1 MEVKVMKIKSKRISK
16 VTVFICIILW
26 LMALHPWGMSAE
38 DKEITIAAV
47 GDCLIFNKVSFYKDP
62 EFLQMVEILR
72 QADCTYGNC
81 ETTFFKPEDGFPA
94 YKDFD
99 PNVFCYPWGADEIKW
114 FGIDLMSVANN
125 HIMDFDY
132 AGMFSTFEHLDRVG
146 IIYAGAGKDLQ
157 QASRPGYFETDKG
170 PVSLVSCSSWIPEK
184 NHQAS
189 LSSDYMRGKPGLNPL
204 NVDWM
209 VQLDEEKFARMKKIR
224 DDIGKD
230 LGFTPPKEE
239 EGKEI
244 TELDIAGKKFIK
256 GNKVDILISAN
267 KNDLE
272 RIKESIKIAK
282 RNSRLV
288 IVSQHEHIGTR
299 KAEGEG
305 PTKFQED
312 FARSCIDAGADMY
325 VGTGAHQLW
334 GIEIYKG
341 KPIFYCLGNFFF
353 QSPIRIFSPEAY
365 QRVGLPLDTKD
376 PTLYEEKFDQYFTE
390 VPVWDSVVPVVTFD
404 GQGKVKEIKLYPIYL
419 LGDKRIYLR
428 GTPRLAQPG
437 KAKAII
443 DELDKLSKPYNTT
456 ITFKK
461 GVGNIVL

>member
-1 MEVKVMKIKSKRISK
+1 MEVKDMKIKSKRISK
-16 VTVFICIILW
+16 VTVFICVFLW
-26 LMALHPWGMSAE
+26 LAALHPWGMSAE

-47 GDCLIFNKVSFYKDP
+47 GDCLIFNKVSFFKDP

-94 YKDFD
+94 YKEFD
-99 PNVFCYPWGADEIKW
+99 PNVFCYPWGADELKW
-114 FGIDLMSVANN
+114 LGIDLVSVANN

-132 AGMFSTFEHLDRVG
+132 AGMFSTLENLDRVG
-146 IIYAGAGKDLQ
+146 IVYAGAGKDLQ
-157 QASRPGYFETDKG
+157 QAGRPGYFETDKG

-204 NVDWM
+204 NVDILL
-209 VQLDEEKFARMKKIR
+209 QLNEEKFARMKKLFE
-224 DDIGKD
+224 DIIKD
-230 LGFTPPKEE
+230 LGLPLPKEE
-239 EGKEI
+239 EGKEQ
-244 TELDIAGKKFIK
+244 TKLKLVQDIYVK
-256 GNKVDILISAN
+256 GDKYDILLSPN
-267 KNDLE
+267 QKDLE
-272 RIKESIKIAK
+272 RIQESIKIAK

-288 IVSQHEHIGTR
+288 IVSHHEHNG
-299 KAEGEG
+299 KFKEDG

-325 VGTGAHQLW
+325 VGTGVHQLW

-341 KPIFYCLGNFFF
+341 KPIFHCLGNLFF
-353 QSPIRIFSPEAY
+353 QSPIRIISPEAY
-365 QRVGLPLDTKD
+365 QRMGLPLDTKD
-376 PTLYEEKFDQYFTE
+376 PTLYEEKFDQYFTD

-404 GQGKVKEIKLYPIYL
+404 GQGKVKEIKLYPLFL

-428 GTPRLAQPG
+428 GTPRLANPE

-443 DELDKLSKPYNTT
+443 DQLDKLSKPYNTT

>member
-1 MEVKVMKIKSKRISK
+1 MEVKVMKIESKRVLK
-16 VTVFICIILW
+16 VTVFICVFLW
-26 LMALHPWGMSAE
+26 LMALHPWWMSAE
-38 DKEITIAAV
+38 DKEVTIAAV

-62 EFLQMVEILR
+62 EFLQLVEILR

-94 YKDFD
+94 YKEFD
-99 PNVFCYPWGADEIKW
+99 PNVFCYPWGADELKW
-114 FGIDLMSVANN
+114 LGIDLVSLANN

-132 AGMFSTFEHLDRVG
+132 AGLFATLKHLDRVG
-146 IIYAGAGKDLQ
+146 IIYAGAGKDLE
-157 QASRPGYFETDKG
+157 QAARPGYFETDKG

-189 LSSDYMRGKPGLNPL
+189 LPSPYMKGKPGLNPL
-204 NVDWM
+204 NVEILL
-209 VQLDEEKFARMKKIR
+209 QLNEEKFARMKTLFE
-224 DDIGKD
+224 DILKD
-230 LGFTPPKEE
+230 LGVPLPKEE
-239 EGKEI
+239 EGKEQ
-244 TELDIAGKKFIK
+244 KKLKIGQDTYVK
-256 GNKVDILISAN
+256 GDKHEILLSPN
-267 KNDLE
+267 ERDVE

-288 IVSQHEHIGTR
+288 IVSQHEHIGKFR
-299 KAEGEG
+299 ENA
-305 PTKFQED
+305 PTKFEED
-312 FARSCIDAGADMY
+312 FARACIDAGADMF

-353 QSPIRIFSPEAY
+353 QLPIRILSPEAY
-365 QRVGLPLDTKD
+365 QRMDLPVDTKD
-376 PTLYEEKFDQYFTE
+376 PTLYEEKFDQHFTE

-404 GQGKVKEIKLYPIYL
+404 SQDKVKEIKLYPIHME
-419 LGDKRIYLR
+419 GRDKPMYLR
-428 GTPRLAQPG
+428 GTPRLAQPE

-443 DELDKLSKPYNTT
+443 DQLNKMSKPYNTT

-461 GVGNIVL
+461 GVGKVEL

>member
-1 MEVKVMKIKSKRISK
+1 MKIKSKRVLK
-16 VTVFICIILW
+16 VTTFICVFLW
-26 LMALHPWGMSAE
+26 LVALHPWRMSAE

-62 EFLQMVEILR
+62 EFMQLVEILR

-94 YKDFD
+94 YKSFD
-99 PNVFCYPWGADEIKW
+99 PNVFCYPWGADELKW
-114 FGIDLMSVANN
+114 LGIDLMSVANN

-132 AGMFSTFEHLDRVG
+132 DGMFSTFEHLDRVG
-146 IIYAGAGKDLQ
+146 IVYAGAGKDLE
-157 QASRPGYFETDKG
+157 QAARPGYFETDKG
-170 PVSLVSCSSWIPEK
+170 PVSLVSFSSWIPEK

-189 LSSDYMRGKPGLNPL
+189 LPSVYMKGKPGLNPL
-204 NVDWM
+204 NVDWE
-209 VQLDEEKFARMKKIR
+209 VQMDEEKFARMKKLR
-224 DDIGKD
+224 EDIIKD
-230 LGFTPPKEE
+230 LGLPLPKEE
-239 EGKEI
+239 EGKEV
-244 TELDIAGKKFIK
+244 TKLEMGENTYIK
-256 GNKVDILISAN
+256 GDKVEILISAN
-267 KNDLE
+267 KKDQE

-282 RNSRLV
+282 RSSRLV
-288 IVSQHEHIGTR
+288 IVSQHEHMGDFKENR
-299 KAEGEG
+299 

-312 FARSCIDAGADMY
+312 FARSCIDAGADMF
-325 VGTGAHQLW
+325 VGTGVHQLW

-353 QSPIRIFSPEAY
+353 QSPIRIISPEAY

-376 PTLYEEKFDQYFTE
+376 PTLYEEKFDQYFTQ

-404 GQGKVKEIKLYPIYL
+404 SQDKVKEIKLYPIFL

-428 GTPRLAQPG
+428 GTPRLAPPE
-437 KAKAII
+437 KAQAII
-443 DELDKLSKPYNTT
+443 DQLNKLSKSYNTT

-461 GVGNIVL
+461 GVGKVEI

>member
-16 VTVFICIILW
+16 VTVFICVFLW
-26 LMALHPWGMSAE
+26 LVTLHPWGMSAQ

-62 EFLQMVEILR
+62 EFLQLVEILR

-132 AGMFSTFEHLDRVG
+132 DGMFSTFAHLDRVG
-146 IIYAGAGKDLQ
+146 IVCAGAGKDLQ
-157 QASRPGYFETDKG
+157 QAARPGYFETDKG

-189 LSSDYMRGKPGLNPL
+189 LPSAYMKGKPGLNPL
-204 NVDWM
+204 NVDWK
-209 VQLDEEKFARMKKIR
+209 VQLDEEKFARLKKIT

-244 TELDIAGKKFIK
+244 TELDLAGKKFIK

-267 KNDLE
+267 KNDEE
-272 RIKESIKIAK
+272 RIRESIKIAK

-288 IVSQHEHIGTR
+288 IVAQHEHIGTR

-404 GQGKVKEIKLYPIYL
+404 GQDKVKEIKLYPIYL

-428 GTPRLAQPG
+428 GTPRLAQPE

-443 DELDKLSKPYNTT
+443 DQLDKLSKPYNTT

-461 GVGNIVL
+461 GVGKVEL

>member
-1 MEVKVMKIKSKRISK
+1 MKIKIKRISK
-16 VTVFICIILW
+16 VTAFICIFLW
-26 LMALHPWGMSAE
+26 LVALHPWRMPAE
-38 DKEITIAAV
+38 DKEITISAV

-62 EFLQMVEILR
+62 EFLQLVEILR

-94 YKDFD
+94 YKSVD
-99 PNVFCYPWGADEIKW
+99 PNVFCYPWGADELKW
-114 FGIDLMSVANN
+114 LGIDLMSTANN

-132 AGMFSTFEHLDRVG
+132 DGLFATLTHLDRVG
-146 IIYAGAGKDLQ
+146 IVHAGAGKDLE
-157 QASRPGYFETDKG
+157 QAARPGYFETEKG
-170 PVSLVSCSSWIPEK
+170 PVSLVSFSSWIPEK

-189 LSSDYMRGKPGLNPL
+189 LPSAYMKGKPGLNPL
-204 NVDWM
+204 NVDM
-209 VQLDEEKFARMKKIR
+209 LVQLDEEKFARMKKLR
-224 DDIGKD
+224 DDAIKD
-230 LGFTPPKEE
+230 LGLPLPKEE
-239 EGKEI
+239 EGKEV
-244 TELDIAGKKFIK
+244 TKLKLHRDIYVK
-256 GNKVDILISAN
+256 GDKIDVLLSPNEKDV
-267 KNDLE
+267 E

-288 IVSQHEHIGTR
+288 IVSQHEHIGTF
-299 KAEGEG
+299 KEEGEG

-312 FARSCIDAGADMY
+312 FARSCIDAGADMF

-353 QSPIRIFSPEAY
+353 QLPIRIISPEAY
-365 QRVGLPLDTKD
+365 QRMGLPLDTKD
-376 PTLYEEKFDQYFTE
+376 PTLYEEKFDQHFTDF
-390 VPVWDSVVPVVTFD
+390 PVWDSVVPVVTFD
-404 GQGKVKEIKLYPIYL
+404 NQDKVKEIKLYPIFME
-419 LGDKRIYLR
+419 GRDKPMYLR
-428 GTPRLAQPG
+428 GTPRLAHPG

-443 DELDKLSKPYNTT
+443 DQLNKLSKPYNTT

>member
-26 LMALHPWGMSAE
+26 LMALHPWSMSAE

-204 NVDWM
+204 NVDILL
-209 VQLDEEKFARMKKIR
+209 QLNEEKFARMKKLFE
-224 DDIGKD
+224 DIITD
-230 LGFTPPKEE
+230 LGIPLPKEE
-239 EGKEI
+239 EGKER
-244 TELDIAGKKFIK
+244 TKLKLVRDIYVK
-256 GNKVDILISAN
+256 GDKYDILLSPN
-267 KNDLE
+267 EKDVE
-272 RIKESIKIAK
+272 RIQESIKIAK

-288 IVSQHEHIGTR
+288 IVSQHEHTG
-299 KAEGEG
+299 KFKENG

-353 QSPIRIFSPEAY
+353 QSPIRIISPEAY
-365 QRVGLPLDTKD
+365 QRMGLPPDTKD
-376 PTLYEEKFDQYFTE
+376 PTIYEEKFDQYFTE
-390 VPVWDSVVPVVTFD
+390 VPVWDSVVPVATFD

-428 GTPRLAQPG
+428 GTPRLAQPE

>member
-1 MEVKVMKIKSKRISK
+1 MEEKAMKIKIKRISN
-16 VTVFICIILW
+16 VTTFLCVFLW
-26 LMALHPWGMSAE
+26 LSALHPWQMFAE

-62 EFLQMVEILR
+62 EFLQLVEILR

-94 YKDFD
+94 YKDID

-125 HIMDFDY
+125 HIMDFEYD
-132 AGMFSTFEHLDRVG
+132 GMFSTFKHLDRVG
-146 IIYAGAGKDLQ
+146 IVYAGAGKDLQ

-204 NVDWM
+204 NVDM
-209 VQLDEEKFARMKKIR
+209 LAQLNAEKFARMKKLFE
-224 DDIGKD
+224 DILKD
-230 LGFTPPKEE
+230 VGVPLPPEE
-239 EGKEI
+239 EGRERTQLRILQDTYVKGDEHALI
-244 TELDIAGKKFIK
+244 LSPHKKD
-256 GNKVDILISAN
+256 V
-267 KNDLE
+267 E
-272 RIKESIKIAK
+272 RIQESIKIAK

-288 IVSQHEHIGTR
+288 IVSQHEHMAKLGVD
-299 KAEGEG
+299 G

-312 FARSCIDAGADMY
+312 FARSCIDAGADIY
-325 VGTGAHQLW
+325 VGTGVHHLW

-353 QSPIRIFSPEAY
+353 QSPIRIISPEAY
-365 QRVGLPLDTKD
+365 QRMGLPLDTKD
-376 PTLYEEKFDQYFTE
+376 PTLFEEKFDEHFTQ

-404 GQGKVKEIKLYPIYL
+404 SQDKVKEIKLYPIYL

-428 GTPRLAQPG
+428 GTPRLAQPE

-443 DELDKLSKPYNTT
+443 DQLDKLSKSYKTT

>member
-16 VTVFICIILW
+16 VTVFICVFLW
-26 LMALHPWGMSAE
+26 LVALHPWGMSAE

-47 GDCLIFNKVSFYKDP
+47 GDCLIFNKVSFYKDS
-62 EFLQMVEILR
+62 EFLQLVEILR

-114 FGIDLMSVANN
+114 LGIDLMSVANN

-132 AGMFSTFEHLDRVG
+132 DGMFSTFAHLDRVG
-146 IIYAGAGKDLQ
+146 IVYAGAGKDLE
-157 QASRPGYFETDKG
+157 QAARPGYFETDKG
-170 PVSLVSCSSWIPEK
+170 PVSLVSCSSWLPEK

-189 LSSDYMRGKPGLNPL
+189 LPSAYMKGKPGLNPL
-204 NVDWM
+204 NSKWAL
-209 VQLDEEKFARMKKIR
+209 QLGEEKFARFKKLR
-224 DDIGKD
+224 DEVVVE
-230 LGFTPPKEE
+230 LGYPLPKEE
-239 EGKEI
+239 EGKEV
-244 TELDIAGKKFIK
+244 TKLQMGENTYVK
-256 GNKVDILISAN
+256 GDKAEILIYPD
-267 KNDLE
+267 KKDLE
-272 RIKESIKIAK
+272 RIQESIKIAK

-288 IVSQHEHIGTR
+288 IVSQHEHIGNV
-299 KAEGEG
+299 KPGGEG

-312 FARSCIDAGADMY
+312 FARSCIDAGADMF

-353 QSPIRIFSPEAY
+353 QSPIRIISPEAY

-376 PTLYEEKFDQYFTE
+376 PTLYEEKFDQYFTN

-404 GQGKVKEIKLYPIYL
+404 GQDKIKEIRLYPIYL
-419 LGDKRIYLR
+419 LGDKRVYLR
-428 GTPRLAQPG
+428 GTPRLAQPE

-443 DELDKLSKPYNTT
+443 EQLDKLSKPYNTT

>member
-16 VTVFICIILW
+16 VTALICGFLW
-26 LMALHPWGMSAE
+26 LAALHPWSMSAE

-62 EFLQMVEILR
+62 EFLQLVEILR

-114 FGIDLMSVANN
+114 LGIDLMSVANN

-146 IIYAGAGKDLQ
+146 IVYAGAGKDLQ
-157 QASRPGYFETDKG
+157 QAARPGYFETDKG
-170 PVSLVSCSSWIPEK
+170 PVSLVSCSSWLPEK

-189 LSSDYMRGKPGLNPL
+189 LTSDYMKGKPGLNPL
-204 NVDWM
+204 NVDILL
-209 VQLDEEKFARMKKIR
+209 QLDEEKFARMKKLFE
-224 DDIGKD
+224 DIMTD
-230 LGFTPPKEE
+230 LGAPLPKEE
-239 EGKEI
+239 EGKER
-244 TELDIAGKKFIK
+244 TKLKLVQDTYVK
-256 GNKVDILISAN
+256 GDKYDILLSPN
-267 KNDLE
+267 QEDLE
-272 RIKESIKIAK
+272 RIQESIKIAK

-288 IVSQHEHIGTR
+288 IVSHHEHMGR
-299 KAEGEG
+299 LKEDG

-325 VGTGAHQLW
+325 VGTGAHHLL

-341 KPIFYCLGNFFF
+341 KPIFYCLGNLFF
-353 QSPIRIFSPEAY
+353 QSPIRIISPEAY
-365 QRVGLPLDTKD
+365 QRVGLPADTKD
-376 PTLYEEKFDQYFTE
+376 STLYEEKFDQYFTE
-390 VPVWDSVVPVVTFD
+390 VPVWDSVVPMVIFD
-404 GQGKVKEIKLYPIYL
+404 GQGKVKEIKLYPIFL

-428 GTPRLAQPG
+428 GTPRLAQPE
-437 KAKAII
+437 KAKTII
-443 DELDKLSKPYNTT
+443 DQLDKLSKPYNTT
-456 ITFKK
+456 ITSRKE
-461 GVGNIVL
+461 VGYVVL